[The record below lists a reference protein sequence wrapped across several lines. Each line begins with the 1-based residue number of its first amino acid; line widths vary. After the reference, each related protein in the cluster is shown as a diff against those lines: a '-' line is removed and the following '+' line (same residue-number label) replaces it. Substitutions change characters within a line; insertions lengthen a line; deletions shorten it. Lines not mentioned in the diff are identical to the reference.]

1 MLANHKIIYIDGYN
15 FRNQSNKFS
24 HLYLQTRVF
33 HCDFPQTDQQSSRE
47 KIFLNTLIYFE
58 EREGYTIMIKKY
70 QSVMLIEVINYD
82 DKNVGTPSSKS

>member
-1 MLANHKIIYIDGYN
+1 MVITSGTNQTN
-15 FRNQSNKFS
+15 FLICICKHEFF
-24 HLYLQTRVF
+24 TV
-33 HCDFPQTDQQSSRE
+33 
-47 KIFLNTLIYFE
+47 IFLKQTNTLIYFE